1 MAENEEKIE
10 MSEELARE
18 DLEQWAAA
26 NDIDLFVT
34 GPNGE
39 KLLDAGASKLIKAIQ
54 KGRLVL
60 TSDNDFEYTI
70 SDKSP
75 AGYAGKK
82 LCVEAP
88 SGAAYMAMDKFK
100 EQEGFHKTA
109 ALLSAITGQDVAFF
123 AKIHNTDFKI
133 LNTVASFFIAG

>member
-1 MAENEEKIE
+1 MNMAEEKNE

-18 DLEQWAAA
+18 DLEKWADA
-26 NDIDLFVT
+26 NDIDLFAT

-39 KLLDAGASKLIKAIQ
+39 KILDAGAAKLIKAIQ

-60 TSDNDFEYTI
+60 TDDNEFEYTI
-70 SDKSP
+70 SEKSP
-75 AGYAGKK
+75 KGYAGEK
-82 LCVEAP
+82 LLIKAP
-88 SGAAYMAMDKFK
+88 SGAAYMAMDRFK

-109 ALLSAITGQDVAFF
+109 ALLSATTGQDVAFF
-123 AKIHNTDFKI
+123 SKIHNTDFKV